1 MTPKFIINIES
12 KLYIQSNA
20 KSLLKLSFM
29 TKQKTENYFMI
40 MSFVNIHVTKE
51 VNKSIDRLR
60 NLFCSLHLDL
70 IL

>member
-29 TKQKTENYFMI
+29 TKQKTENYFTI
-40 MSFVNIHVTKE
+40 TLYYIIV
-51 VNKSIDRLR
+51 
-60 NLFCSLHLDL
+60 
-70 IL
+70 